1 MYEGGDGDRV
11 RNFVQ
16 SVCTG
21 VYHVDAAGVHQSEAI
36 VLLPREGFT
45 LPGAKNLDNDSHD

>member
-1 MYEGGDGDRV
+1 MP
-11 RNFVQ
+11 
-16 SVCTG
+16 SG
-21 VYHVDAAGVHQSEAI
+21 VNQSEAI